1 MKNIFFL
8 LFSSMMLAQVVYDKS
23 NQDYYINYDT
33 NQINLNYKGT
43 VINGSFE
50 ELRASGYK
58 YVVANG
64 GEYHLVMK
72 KSTSNNFYG
81 IDVLKGS
88 YKDVLKGFNKGRKY
102 SKKIEIIYSSLP
114 SVSTKEDFDLITDKQ
129 LKKLQLE
136 QEFAKAIKESG
147 YEGIYN
153 IKILKHRNLDYKGL
167 DYFGKIYIT
176 DVGITIKTD
185 IPTVDELRGSYNIEM
200 SDEVSK
206 GSFTCEITKGYGDF
220 FSININKESGVG
232 AFTTMRGSSS
242 ITTIFTI
249 Q

>member
-8 LFSSMMLAQVVYDKS
+8 LFSSMILSQVVYDKN

-33 NQINLNYKGT
+33 NELNLNYKGT

-58 YVVANG
+58 YIVANG
-64 GEYHLVMK
+64 GENHLVMK
-72 KSTSNNFYG
+72 KFTDYEFYG
-81 IDVLKGS
+81 IDVLKGAH
-88 YKDVLKGFNKGRKY
+88 KDVLKGFNKGRKY
-102 SKKIEIIYSSLP
+102 SKKLELVYSSLP
-114 SVSTKEDFDLITDKQ
+114 SSSPKNDFELITE
-129 LKKLQLE
+129 KKLKEKQEE

-242 ITTIFTI
+242 TTTIFTI